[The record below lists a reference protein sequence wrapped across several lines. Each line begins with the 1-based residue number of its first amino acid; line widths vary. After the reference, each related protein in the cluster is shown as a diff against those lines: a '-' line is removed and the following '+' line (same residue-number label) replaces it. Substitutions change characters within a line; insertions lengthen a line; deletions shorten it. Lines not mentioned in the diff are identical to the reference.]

1 MWVHV
6 YEQVCVSV
14 FRNFFF
20 AKLEKKTFP
29 NILLKIET
37 LDFFFYMHHS
47 FYSNRSY
54 QIYKV
59 CSLTILFH

>member
-1 MWVHV
+1 M
-6 YEQVCVSV
+6 SV
-14 FRNFFF
+14 FRKNFFC
-20 AKLEKKTFP
+20 KIGKKNFP